1 MARTPLMQAV
11 LRSLRTVREASA
23 AGVPAVEWA
32 GLRREALTR
41 REALRAAAGAAG
53 AALLAGCAVAPSGG
67 EAPAPPTGGPR
78 VVIVGAG
85 VAGLHCAWRLRRMG
99 VRAEVHEGS
108 GRTGGRILT
117 NRVTFRPQACEL
129 GGELV
134 DTGHATMLDLA
145 TEFGLELL
153 DFTTDDPALARWT
166 AFIGGRR
173 LPEKEVLEG
182 FAPVAEEVGR
192 ALATLRDRAAPV
204 THGDPNGAEALDAVS
219 IRRWLDGAGC
229 AGPVRQLL
237 ETAYT
242 TEHGLETDDSSAL
255 NFLRLVSTDL
265 LKFEV
270 FGDSDKRFRFKA
282 GNEVVVERLA
292 AALGPGRVRLGSR
305 LVKVSRAPDGRLLL
319 SFDRGPLGAEEV
331 AADQAVLAIPFT
343 LLREVELDLDLPPV
357 KRRAIAEL
365 GYGTNAKLMAG
376 FRERV
381 WRGQGSNGEVFT
393 DLPFQCTW
401 ETSRLQ
407 PGAEGILTNFTG
419 GRRGVALGAGP
430 AEERAQELV
439 DDLDRVFRGAADAYD
454 RRVSRMHWP
463 TFPWTRGSYASY
475 RVGQATAFGG
485 AEGEPVGNLHFCGEH
500 ASADAQGFM
509 EGGALTGA
517 MAALEVAR
525 DLGVAP
531 KKAAG
536 AGDPEDRILARA
548 RIALRYGRWLPFA
561 AAAVRRRRPAEAG
574 TLR

>member
-11 LRSLRTVREASA
+11 LRSLRTVREAAA
-23 AGVPAVEWA
+23 AGVPAEEWA
-32 GLRREALTR
+32 GMRREALTR
-41 REALRAAAGAAG
+41 RQAMRAAAGAAG
-53 AALLAGCAVAPSGG
+53 AALLAGCAVARDAGD
-67 EAPAPPTGGPR
+67 APAPRAGGPR
-78 VVIVGAG
+78 VVVVGAG
-85 VAGLHCAWRLRRMG
+85 VAGLHCAWRLRRLG
-99 VRAEVHEGS
+99 IAAEVFEGS

-117 NRVTFRPQACEL
+117 NRITFRPQACEL

-153 DFTTDDPALARWT
+153 DFTTDEPSLARWT

-173 LPEKEVLEG
+173 VPEKEVLEG
-182 FAPVAEEVGR
+182 FAPVAEKVGL
-192 ALATLRDRAAPV
+192 ALAALRDRAAAI
-204 THGDPNGAEALDAVS
+204 GYRDRNGAEALDAVS

-229 AGPVRQLL
+229 EGPVRRLL
-237 ETAYT
+237 DAAYT
-242 TEHGLETDDSSAL
+242 TEYGLETDDSSAL

-265 LKFEV
+265 AKFEV
-270 FGDSDKRFRFKA
+270 FGDSDERYRFRA

-292 AALGPGRVRLGSR
+292 AAVGPARVLLGAR
-305 LVKVSRAPDGRLLL
+305 LVKVSRAPDGRLVLA
-319 SFDRGPLGAEEV
+319 FDRGLLGTVEV

-343 LLREVELDLDLPPV
+343 LLRDVELDLDLPPV

-365 GYGTNAKLMAG
+365 GYGTNAKLMVG

-419 GRRGVALGAGP
+419 GSRGIALGAGT
-430 AEERAQELV
+430 AELRAQELV
-439 DDLDRVFRGAADAYD
+439 DDLDRVFPGAGDAYD

-485 AEGEPVGNLHFCGEH
+485 AEIEPVGNLHFCGEH
-500 ASADAQGFM
+500 TSADAQGYM

-517 MAALEVAR
+517 MAALEVAGA
-525 DLGVAP
+525 LGVEAG
-531 KKAAG
+531 KTAG
-536 AGDPEDRILARA
+536 AGGPEGRILDRA
-548 RIALRYGRWLPFA
+548 RTAMRYGRWLPVA
-561 AAAVRRRRPAEAG
+561 AAAARRRRPAG
-574 TLR
+574 VGDLR